1 MLCVWECKKGESE
14 ETLKD
19 RVQAQGQHRHCSKAY
34 QFCIID
40 VTKVMEH
47 DKRNLPHNF
56 LSHEFFKVLNKQRK
70 GKDYYLINLKSFF
83 CPLFSL

>member
-47 DKRNLPHNF
+47 DKRNLPHNL

-70 GKDYYLINLKSFF
+70 GKDYFF
-83 CPLFSL
+83 N